1 MKTFTDTATKKHIR
15 NKRRKELASTNYT
28 VTVSKYHTLFFLHFP
43 ITANFISVKGFFLEF
58 SVGDLGK
65 DGAVSLGKSL
75 ILGLNLNFFLCQI
88 YSSCKARTL
97 LLPSSK
103 STFSEPLKNMT
114 IASNLCVGRQARCAP
129 EVPVARGS
137 GGMLPLKN
145 F

>member
-1 MKTFTDTATKKHIR
+1 M
-15 NKRRKELASTNYT
+15 
-28 VTVSKYHTLFFLHFP
+28 
-43 ITANFISVKGFFLEF
+43 
-58 SVGDLGK
+58 GDLGK
-65 DGAVSLGKSL
+65 DGAVSLGKTL

-114 IASNLCVGRQARCAP
+114 IASNLCVGRQARCVP

-137 GGMLPLKN
+137 GGMLPLK
-145 F
+145 FF